1 MYICES
7 VCACVHLFVC
17 GLRLCVCAYVRVH
30 VYGHECSILQLSAVP
45 DENCVDL
52 SDHVVT
58 DDTGKYRLSG
68 LVVSC

>member
-1 MYICES
+1 M
-7 VCACVHLFVC
+7 CACLSVC
-17 GLRLCVCAYVRVH
+17 GLHLCVCAYVHVH
-30 VYGHECSILQLSAVP
+30 VYGHACSILQLSAVP